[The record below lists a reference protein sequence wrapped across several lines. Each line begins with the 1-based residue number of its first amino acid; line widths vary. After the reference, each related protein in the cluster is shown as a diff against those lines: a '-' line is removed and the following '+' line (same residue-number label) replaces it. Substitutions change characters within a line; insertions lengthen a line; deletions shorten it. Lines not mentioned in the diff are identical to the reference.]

1 MQGLDHQLRIRKFK
15 HIAFLTRS
23 ERSFKKS
30 HFKNY
35 NLYRKFN
42 RDSGFISYL
51 EEPDFCRGV
60 IKDSMRVQR
69 RKMVIWG
76 PSQGNPH
83 SPLFFGKNGR
93 FSFSYIRPN
102 ETFFF
107 NIRDWLGK
115 KSEFEI
121 LDQQF
126 QVNKNNQEDVIEF
139 WENIPYAQ
147 KSRSCNY
154 NGLQGWNREIYLK
167 CNYNGLQ
174 FSKTEFPK
182 SWLIEGF
189 QIKIL
194 YPFHLKH
201 WHRSKLRL
209 SDRDRKLQDDF
220 DSCFLTVLGME
231 TEYPFGPPRKTPS
244 FFEPIF

>member
-1 MQGLDHQLRIRKFK
+1 MQGLDHQLRTRKFK

-51 EEPDFCRGV
+51 EEPDFRRAV

-83 SPLFFGKNGR
+83 SPLFLEKMEDFPFPISDLMKL
-93 FSFSYIRPN
+93 
-102 ETFFF
+102 FF

-126 QVNKNNQEDVIEF
+126 QIKKNNQEDVIEF

-147 KSRSCNY
+147 KSRSVLLLAQSIFRRYIKLPLLIIAKNIGRILLRQSPEWY
-154 NGLQGWNREIYLK
+154 EDFQDWNREIYLK

-182 SWLIEGF
+182 NWLIEGF

-194 YPFHLKH
+194 YPFL
-201 WHRSKLRL
+201 
-209 SDRDRKLQDDF
+209 
-220 DSCFLTVLGME
+220 
-231 TEYPFGPPRKTPS
+231 
-244 FFEPIF
+244 